1 MEGGAPGTST
11 GTSTGTDAGVRTGTA
26 PVRPPRHAV
35 SPGAADLARR
45 VARLGGMYST
55 ELGIDVEGG
64 EAELARWFLAATLFG
79 TRIPARTA
87 VRTFAVLDEAGVRVA
102 EAANV
107 PWTRLVQLLDAGGY
121 ARYDER
127 TATRLQQLGAVLQ
140 DRYGGLVGAIEEHA
154 ATAGGL
160 ESALD
165 ALPGWGP
172 VTVGIFLRELRGV
185 WTLADP
191 PPGTAVLA
199 GGRHLR
205 LLGRRGAP
213 GRLRALAGA
222 AGLDRRDLECALVR
236 LTLAHRR
243 SMADC
248 PGGRRCRVLADLAP
262 V

>member
-1 MEGGAPGTST
+1 MS
-11 GTSTGTDAGVRTGTA
+11 TGTA
-26 PVRPPRHAV
+26 PVRPPRRAV
-35 SPGAADLARR
+35 SPASAGLARR

-55 ELGIDVEGG
+55 ELGIDLRGG

-87 VRTFAVLDEAGVRVA
+87 VRTFAVLDAAGVRVA
-102 EAANV
+102 DAADV
-107 PWTRLVQLLDAGGY
+107 PWARLVALLDAGGY

-127 TATRLQQLGAVLQ
+127 TATRLQQLGGVLRA
-140 DRYGGLVGAIEEHA
+140 RYGGLVGAIEER
-154 ATAGGL
+154 AGTPAGL

-185 WTLADP
+185 WPLADP
-191 PPGTAVLA
+191 PLGTAVLA

-205 LLGRRGAP
+205 LLG
-213 GRLRALAGA
+213 GRAAAARIEALAHGS
-222 AGLDRRDLECALVR
+222 GLDRRDLECALVR

-243 SMADC
+243 SMPDC
-248 PGGRRCRVLADLAP
+248 PGGPRCRVLAELAP